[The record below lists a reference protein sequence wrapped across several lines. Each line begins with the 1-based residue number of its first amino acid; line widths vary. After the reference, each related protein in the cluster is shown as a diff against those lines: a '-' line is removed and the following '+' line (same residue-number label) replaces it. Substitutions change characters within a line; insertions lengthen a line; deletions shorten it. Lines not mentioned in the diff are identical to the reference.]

1 VGSPGFGVGTGVN
14 VSVAVGVW
22 VSVDVGSS
30 GIGVSASEEV
40 GGTPVDWAIAPVDE
54 EKIIMVG
61 VSSD

>member
-1 VGSPGFGVGTGVN
+1 M
-14 VSVAVGVW
+14 
-22 VSVDVGSS
+22 DVGSS